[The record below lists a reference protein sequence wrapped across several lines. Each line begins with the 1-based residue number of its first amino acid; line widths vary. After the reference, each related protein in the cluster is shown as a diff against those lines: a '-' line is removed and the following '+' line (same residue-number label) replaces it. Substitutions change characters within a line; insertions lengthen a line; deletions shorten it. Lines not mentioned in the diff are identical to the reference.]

1 MLAQTMVIA
10 DPCQFDM
17 DELRYEYPEDLVP
30 PHLTPGAYL
39 RQLTYDGATNA
50 WPAGIPDNT
59 VALIEKELDL
69 TFSCVTSIISSPYK
83 ILCSLLRPTI
93 LCRLGFSGC

>member
-10 DPCQFDM
+10 DLCQFDM

-39 RQLTYDGATNA
+39 RQLTYDGANKR

-59 VALIEKELDL
+59 VALIEKEL
-69 TFSCVTSIISSPYK
+69 PYLK
-83 ILCSLLRPTI
+83 LRSVKQPSLLKIAIDLPLFHI
-93 LCRLGFSGC
+93 